1 MDGFSIGIKF
11 FTLFLILSFLRNPKN
26 SSYII
31 EPVGIGIKI
40 FALFNNIP
48 DDNDIADHKGDILF
62 ADDLKLVAD
71 GIGVD
76 TKGSI
81 KFDKVVFV
89 EIGFA
94 EAFGLLVA
102 FVDHAGDFL
111 LLFVFHFLF
120 FGFKLL
126 IYLRE

>member
-1 MDGFSIGIKF
+1 MDRFAIGIKF
-11 FTLFLILSFLRNPKN
+11 FTLFLILSFLRNPIN
-26 SSYII
+26 CSYII
-31 EPVGIGIKI
+31 EPVGIRIELLI
-40 FALFNNIP
+40 LFNNIP
-48 DDNDIADHKGDILF
+48 DDNDIADHKGHILF

-76 TKGSI
+76 TEGGI
-81 KFDKVVFV
+81 KFDEVVFV
-89 EIGFA
+89 EVGFA

-120 FGFKLL
+120 LDL
-126 IYLRE
+126 NN